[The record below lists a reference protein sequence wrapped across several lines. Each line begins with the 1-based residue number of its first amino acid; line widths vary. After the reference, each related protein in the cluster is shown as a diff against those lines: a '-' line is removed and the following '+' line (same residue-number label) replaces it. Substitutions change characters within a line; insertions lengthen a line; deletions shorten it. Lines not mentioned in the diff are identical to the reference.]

1 MATTAD
7 AVAESTAPRSGAHRP
22 LWRRRG
28 ARWFAAAVVVAQLA
42 LVANGYRDPHN
53 YFAFQ
58 PFNESSTYAV
68 ELVRALDD
76 GQRVPVP
83 NGRWEGY
90 DWNELIDWGPLRSPW
105 HQRHAFSG
113 IDAVVDFLDYALDWM
128 ADNTPGDTETRYWEA
143 TVTYYRNAR
152 GPHVTVIRSHDRE
165 LGGP

>member
-1 MATTAD
+1 MATAGD
-7 AVAESTAPRSGAHRP
+7 AVAEATAPLRP

-28 ARWFAAAVVVAQLA
+28 ARWFAAAVVVTQLA

-68 ELVRALDD
+68 ELARVLDD

-90 DWNELIDWGPLRSPW
+90 DWNELIDWGPVRSPW

-113 IDAVVDFLDYALDWM
+113 VDAMVDFLDNALDWV
-128 ADNTPGDTETRYWEA
+128 ADHTPGDTETLYFEA

-152 GPHVTVIRSHDRE
+152 GPYVTVIRSHERE
-165 LGGP
+165 LGDP

>member
-1 MATTAD
+1 MATAAD
-7 AVAESTAPRSGAHRP
+7 AVPQAAAKPRP
-22 LWRRRG
+22 LWHRRG

-68 ELVRALDD
+68 ELVRVLPE
-76 GQRVPVP
+76 GERVPVP

-113 IDAVVDFLDYALDWM
+113 VDAVVDFLDHALDWV
-128 ADNTPGDTETRYWEA
+128 ADNTPADTETRYLEA

-152 GPHVTVIRSHDRE
+152 GPYVTVVRSHERE

>member
-1 MATTAD
+1 MATAAD
-7 AVAESTAPRSGAHRP
+7 AVSQAAAKPRP

-68 ELVRALDD
+68 ELVRVLDD
-76 GQRVPVP
+76 GERVPVP

-90 DWNELIDWGPLRSPW
+90 HWNELIDWGPLRSPW

-113 IDAVVDFLDYALDWM
+113 VDAVVDFLDNALNWV
-128 ADNTPGDTETRYWEA
+128 AGNTPGDTETLYLEA

-152 GPHVTVIRSHDRE
+152 GPYVTVVRSHERE

>member
-1 MATTAD
+1 MATAAD
-7 AVAESTAPRSGAHRP
+7 AVSHAAAKPRP

-68 ELVRALDD
+68 ELVRVLDD

-113 IDAVVDFLDYALDWM
+113 VDAVVDFLDNALNWV
-128 ADNTPGDTETRYWEA
+128 ADNTPGDTETLYLEA

-152 GPHVTVIRSHDRE
+152 GPYVTVVRSHERE
-165 LGGP
+165 LEIP